1 MSEKEKNQIFDE
13 IFSVLAP
20 GEPLRNAVDRI
31 KEASLGALIILTEPD
46 EIKDIMEG
54 GFLLDTN
61 FTPQKI
67 YELAKMDGAIVVS
80 KDITK
85 IYGANLHLQPNHG
98 IETDESGTRHRT
110 AHRIAK
116 QTGKMVITIS
126 ERRKKITVFKGD
138 FKYTLDTIADL
149 LIKSSQAIMS
159 LEKYSGLT
167 NDYLTNL
174 NHLEYE
180 KLVTLDDII
189 NGIRF
194 FSLLF
199 NADIKVSNYIRQLGI
214 EGNTLKIQHNE
225 IMIGHKLNFINL
237 VKDYYNNDAPKIEK
251 PEKILDK
258 ILNSDNTNITEDDKI
273 IKLLGYDTK
282 QNMPEDILTAKGY
295 RLLNNINKL
304 NKKDVE
310 NIISSF
316 ININSILN
324 ARYDDLLEIKGISK
338 VKGSI
343 IMRTKERYKSIIELE
358 KI

>member
-1 MSEKEKNQIFDE
+1 MLEKDKNQIFDE
-13 IFSVLAP
+13 IFNVLAP

-46 EIKDIMEG
+46 EISEIMEG
-54 GFLLDTN
+54 GFSLDTD
-61 FTPQKI
+61 FSPQKV
-67 YELAKMDGAIVVS
+67 YELAKMDGAIVIS
-80 KDITK
+80 RNISR

-116 QTGKMVITIS
+116 QTGNMIITIS
-126 ERRKKITVFKGD
+126 ERRNKITVFKGE
-138 FKYTLDTIADL
+138 FKYTLESIADL

-159 LEKYSGLT
+159 LEKYSSLT
-167 NDYLTNL
+167 NNYLTNL

-199 NADIKVSNYIRQLGI
+199 NADIKVMNYIRELGI
-214 EGNTLKIQHNE
+214 EGNTLRLQHKE
-225 IMIGHKLNFINL
+225 IMKGHKLNFNNL
-237 VKDYYNNDAPKIEK
+237 VKDYYNNDSNRIVK
-251 PEKILDK
+251 PDK
-258 ILNSDNTNITEDDKI
+258 IFERIIDANNIAKDNNI

-310 NIISSF
+310 NIIF
-316 ININSILN
+316 NFVNINAILN
-324 ARYDDLLEIKGISK
+324 AKYEELLEIKGISK